1 MANARVSGAPVS
13 LKGTRIFR
21 AEAGAEDIE
30 KTMKGKW
37 DATLWSASGSLAY
50 DTRVGG
56 LTLRPMVAVDY
67 FKLKEDG
74 YQETGGGE
82 ALDLTVLS
90 RDSDELAVPG
100 TMTPGLA
107 FGGAD
112 EYDVW
117 TRFERSEDR
126 RVWEGGVNTG
136 TVR

>member
-21 AEAGAEDIE
+21 AEACTEDIE

-67 FKLKEDG
+67 FKLKGDG
-74 YQETGGGE
+74 HQETGGRVALHLQGLSSE
-82 ALDLTVLS
+82 RNEPAVQETMTHRLDLG
-90 RDSDELAVPG
+90 G
-100 TMTPGLA
+100 T
-107 FGGAD
+107 
-112 EYDVW
+112 
-117 TRFERSEDR
+117 
-126 RVWEGGVNTG
+126 
-136 TVR
+136 

>member
-56 LTLRPMVAVDY
+56 LTLRPMVAVAYLQLQD
-67 FKLKEDG
+67 DG
-74 YQETGGGE
+74 YPATGGGE
-82 ALDLTVLS
+82 AFDPTFLS
-90 RDSDELAVPG
+90 RDRAEI
-100 TMTPGLA
+100 
-107 FGGAD
+107 
-112 EYDVW
+112 DVSGPMRRGP
-117 TRFERSEDR
+117 TGRAPCRERVGPD
-126 RVWEGGVNTG
+126 V
-136 TVR
+136 